1 MKTFADDSTRL
12 FELAE
17 EAAGIGHWCWRAP
30 SNRLSWSR
38 QVYRIYGRSPEHFT
52 PTPEAA
58 LEACHPQ
65 DRDRV
70 ERELAA
76 AWRSETP
83 LHLTHRVL
91 RPDGEVRAISI
102 QVQRLG
108 DEAEGEGAL
117 FGMVEDLSRERPSDS
132 RSEQRLRDFADVA
145 SDWFWEMDEALRL
158 TYISQSYLEKTG
170 VDPNAMLGK
179 TRRELVGS
187 TAGNEQLER
196 HLADLDARRSFRDV
210 RFPYDLGN
218 GQKLHVSISGKPIFD
233 EGGEFKGYRGIGSDV
248 TAEVEAREQAEL
260 SNAEKDR
267 ILAEFNAAIDAI
279 HYGLVFMDS
288 ELRCRIVNRAFLE
301 LWNIPSDFI
310 DQERTMR
317 DLMDFNRHR
326 SVYSVRDEDWEAYVQ
341 DRLAEVER
349 GAIPPRE
356 FHRADG
362 RILQYECIALKDG
375 GRMLTYFDIT
385 RLKLHELELE
395 RSKNEAESASRAKSE
410 FLATMSHEIRTPMN
424 GVLGMADLLL
434 ESELDAEQRQFVT
447 TIKQSGDLLLDIIND
462 ILDFSKIEAGK
473 LELDPTDTDVST
485 LVDSVV
491 ELLSARAHAKDIELA
506 AFVSPDVPAALKAD
520 ASRLRQILINLVG
533 NAIKFTEFGGV
544 TVEVTCKAI
553 GGGCCRLHFR
563 VVDSGIGIAD
573 ELQARLFDKF
583 TQADGSTTR
592 RFGGTGLGLAIAK
605 QLVELMGGEIGIQSK
620 EGEGSV
626 FWFDIPFP
634 LSKGAD
640 PAATSAGHF
649 VEQVMAAVR
658 GRRILVVDDNEI
670 NRQVFV
676 SQLSALGMKVD
687 SAWDAESALHFVRD
701 AKRQGRCYEVAIL
714 DHMMPRLDGADVRD
728 LITADTACAPAKL
741 VLSTSSS
748 LGGGKSETVT
758 AGFDAVVP
766 KPVHRGSILRALASI
781 FEIAAPQPDADT
793 AEAKPLVTD
802 QKILLVEDNE
812 VNQLLAR
819 TLLVKRGYEVTI
831 ANNGAE
837 AIAAL
842 RTGAYDVVLMDIQMP
857 VMDGLEATRRIRL
870 LDEPLGNV
878 PIVAMTANAMQGDHE
893 RCIQAGMSDYISK
906 PINREE
912 LLAKLGYW
920 TGQDSASLDG
930 DVGGQ
935 PAAKSEKGPDAEGA
949 RALESLLSGLG
960 DS

>member
-1 MKTFADDSTRL
+1 MNPERRAVGLLALCAGLYGGVFMLDLVTPYGFAVAVLYAALVPIGLGIRHRQAVLLLALLGTGLTLLAGLPALSGRTPSETDFINRAVAVIAIWITACLAIGHRQGATALSESEQRFRRLIEGSAQGIIIHRAGRALFANRALCRL
-12 FELAE
+12 FGYA
-17 EAAGIGHWCWRAP
+17 
-30 SNRLSWSR
+30 
-38 QVYRIYGRSPEHFT
+38 SPEEVLALDSIDDYVAPHERERVRQYRT
-52 PTPEAA
+52 ARWHGDEAPVGYEYEGVRTDGSQVWIDCWPIVVDWDGEPAIQSVMFDITERKQAVEA
-58 LEACHPQ
+58 LEAAH
-65 DRDRV
+65 
-70 ERELAA
+70 EELA
-76 AWRSETP
+76 
-83 LHLTHRVL
+83 HRA
-91 RPDGEVRAISI
+91 RA
-102 QVQRLG
+102 QRKAM
-108 DEAEGEGAL
+108 EMAERAN
-117 FGMVEDLSRERPSDS
+117 REKS
-132 RSEQRLRDFADVA
+132 
-145 SDWFWEMDEALRL
+145 
-158 TYISQSYLEKTG
+158 
-170 VDPNAMLGK
+170 
-179 TRRELVGS
+179 
-187 TAGNEQLER
+187 
-196 HLADLDARRSFRDV
+196 
-210 RFPYDLGN
+210 
-218 GQKLHVSISGKPIFD
+218 
-233 EGGEFKGYRGIGSDV
+233 
-248 TAEVEAREQAEL
+248 
-260 SNAEKDR
+260 
-267 ILAEFNAAIDAI
+267 
-279 HYGLVFMDS
+279 
-288 ELRCRIVNRAFLE
+288 AFLA
-301 LWNIPSDFI
+301 
-310 DQERTMR
+310 R
-317 DLMDFNRHR
+317 
-326 SVYSVRDEDWEAYVQ
+326 
-341 DRLAEVER
+341 
-349 GAIPPRE
+349 
-356 FHRADG
+356 
-362 RILQYECIALKDG
+362 
-375 GRMLTYFDIT
+375 
-385 RLKLHELELE
+385 
-395 RSKNEAESASRAKSE
+395 
-410 FLATMSHEIRTPMN
+410 MSHELRTPLN
-424 GVLGMADLLL
+424 AILGFSEVIKDQMLGPIGNARYGEYASDIHESGRLLKNLIDDLL
-434 ESELDAEQRQFVT
+434 
-447 TIKQSGDLLLDIIND
+447 DLA
-462 ILDFSKIEAGK
+462 KIEAGK

-878 PIVAMTANAMQGDHE
+878 PIIAMTANAMQGDHE